1 MTAEIA
7 IMNREAVAVAADSA
21 VSLMIGMADR
31 PEKIFTTANKIFS
44 LSPGHSLC
52 IMIYNY
58 ASFMGIPWET
68 IIGLY
73 RNKLGS
79 VTFDTLFDFASHF
92 IDFLTHDIEL
102 VPRDVEEKFFI
113 TNVYA
118 YFLSIRALI
127 QQRANELIEIQKAI
141 SEENIQEIAQT
152 IILETHS
159 GLASAEFSL
168 SMDESHQK
176 GIAAK
181 YDEKISR
188 AITDIF
194 EHIPLSGEVTQE
206 LKEIAAM
213 FFVKSPGP
221 LDPLHANFSGLVITG
236 FGDKDI
242 FPSLV
247 AYSIEGRIGEILKY
261 SETERNQITFEQG
274 AYIVPFAQHEMV
286 DIFLSGIDPKF
297 EQALIESLSAS
308 FHALPEAIID
318 SIESLDENERNL
330 LKTNFTPTGDELVR
344 QLTEHLENYRTFNYT
359 PIVNVVASLPK
370 SDLAAM
376 AESMVNLTSL
386 KRKVSLQAETVS
398 GPVDVAVIS
407 KSDGF
412 IWIKKKQYYQPEL
425 NPTGSGHGTTG

>member
-7 IMNREAVAVAADSA
+7 ILNREAVAVAADSA
-21 VSLMIGMADR
+21 VSLMIGMAER
-31 PEKIFTTANKIFS
+31 PEKIFTSANKIFS
-44 LSPGHSLC
+44 LSPEHPIC

-68 IIGLY
+68 IIGMY
-73 RNKLGS
+73 RKKLGS
-79 VTFDTLFDFASHF
+79 ATFDTLFDTASHF
-92 IDFLTHDIEL
+92 IDFLTHDSEL
-102 VPRDVEEKFFI
+102 VPPDVEEKFFI

-127 QQRANELIEIQKAI
+127 QQRANELIEVQKAI
-141 SEENIQEIAQT
+141 SEENIQEIAGT
-152 IILETHS
+152 IILEIHS
-159 GLASAEFSL
+159 GLASAEFSQ

-176 GIAAK
+176 DIAGK
-181 YDEKISR
+181 YDDKVTVAIS
-188 AITDIF
+188 DVF
-194 EHIPLSGEVTQE
+194 ENIPLSDEVIRQ

-221 LDPLHANFSGLVITG
+221 LDPLHANYSGLVITG

-247 AYSIEGRIGEILKY
+247 AYSIEGRMGEILKY
-261 SETERNQITFEQG
+261 SETERTQITFEQG

-286 DIFLSGIDPKF
+286 DIFLSGIDPRF

-318 SIESLDENERNL
+318 GIESLDDNERNL
-330 LKTNFTPTGDELVR
+330 LKTSFSPTGDELVR
-344 QLTEHLENYRTFNYT
+344 QLTEHLEEYRKVNYT
-359 PIVNVVASLPK
+359 PIINVVASLPK

-386 KRKVSLQAETVS
+386 KRRVSLQAETVS
-398 GPVDVAVIS
+398 GPVDVALIS
-407 KSDGF
+407 KSDGV

-425 NPTGSGHGTTG
+425 NPIGPGHGTAG

>member
-44 LSPGHSLC
+44 LSPGYSLC

>member
-44 LSPGHSLC
+44 LSSEHPVG

-73 RNKLGS
+73 RKKLGS
-79 VTFDTLFDFASHF
+79 VTFDTLFDCASHF
-92 IDFLTHDIEL
+92 INFLAHDPEL
-102 VPRDVEEKFFI
+102 VPVDVEEKFFI

-118 YFLSIRALI
+118 YFLSIRSLV
-127 QQRANELIEIQKAI
+127 QQRANELIEIQRAI

-152 IILETHS
+152 IVLETHS
-159 GLASAEFSL
+159 GLASAEYSK

-188 AITDIF
+188 AITDVF
-194 EHIPLSGEVTQE
+194 EHIPLSEEVTQQ

-221 LDPLHANFSGLVITG
+221 LDPLHGNFSGLVITG

-247 AYSIEGRIGEILKY
+247 AYSIEGRMGEILKY
-261 SETERNQITFEQG
+261 SETERTQITFENG

-286 DIFLSGIDPKF
+286 DIFLSGIDPRF

-359 PIVNVVASLPK
+359 PIINVVASLPK

-386 KRKVSLQAETVS
+386 KRRVSMQAETVG

-425 NPTGSGHGTTG
+425 NPVGSLHG